1 MKSRFYILLVIF
13 SVALLAERPAAQDGQ
28 LNASVR
34 LQNATAINSEG
45 YDFSPAFY
53 KDGLVF
59 VSSRR
64 KNGPVDEQLGET
76 FFELFYARLDPNGEP
91 LRPSSFSLRVNSKV
105 HEGPVTFN
113 ADNSVMYFTRNNF
126 IKGVQGADSDQ
137 KVRMKIYQAAQG
149 MMDWDDVQE
158 LPFNSN
164 EYDCR
169 HPSISPD
176 GRMIY
181 FSSDMPGGK
190 GGFDIWVVLR
200 QGDGWSDP
208 INMGGKINT
217 PDNEGFPFMHNSG
230 TLFFS
235 SNGHEGYGRLDLFM
249 IDLAGGY
256 FGEAINLGKPFNSE
270 RDDLGI
276 VLNAD
281 GTQGY
286 FASNRPGGF
295 GKDDIYFFEAPDGIQ
310 GVEFPDL
317 TTATVSV
324 YSDYTG
330 RGIDGAALRVYE
342 RVVDEQG
349 EETLYKLG
357 IAESDDEAAPLRLR
371 REAIKSGETSE
382 PTAIT
387 SNGGKA
393 YVTLDLS
400 KQYVLLVDKAGFAS
414 EQVPYTP
421 ADNTYNRPVEVPL
434 SSDNC
439 ITLSGLVE
447 NSYGKPL
454 SKATVH
460 VKNGCTQRLSTLS
473 SNANGTFQTC
483 IEKGCDFEITAN
495 LPGYQRQ
502 SRTIST
508 QDLRGKRS
516 FAVRLQLPPSASSAG
531 GAAAAS
537 DTVDKRINT
546 VVRSGGLRASNIKAG
561 QTVILGDIY
570 YDFGETAI
578 REGAAGSLD
587 ELAQM
592 MKEDPVMEIELIA
605 HTDCQ
610 GSETFNLRLSLE
622 RAENAKAYLIEKGVA
637 PKRIRAFG
645 YGETQ
650 PVNDC
655 DCSEE
660 EDCTDEEY
668 EENRRTELKVLRKGG

>member
-1 MKSRFYILLVIF
+1 MKCIFYILLAILSITLTAEL
-13 SVALLAERPAAQDGQ
+13 SVAQNDQ

-34 LQNATAINSEG
+34 LRNATAINSEG

-53 KDGLVF
+53 KNGLVF

-91 LRPSSFSLRVNSKV
+91 LSPSSFSLRVNSKV

-113 ADNSVMYFTRNNF
+113 TDNSVMYFTRNNF
-126 IKGVQGADSDQ
+126 IQGVQRSDSNQ

-149 MMDWDDVQE
+149 MMDWEDVQE
-158 LPFNSN
+158 LPFNSD

-200 QGDGWSDP
+200 QGENWSDP

-217 PDNEGFPFMHNSG
+217 PGNEGFPFMHDSG
-230 TLFFS
+230 TLFFA

-270 RDDLGI
+270 RDDLGM

-295 GKDDIYFFEAPDGIQ
+295 GKDDIYFFKAPNGIQ

-317 TTATVSV
+317 TTTTVSI

-330 RGIDGAALRVYE
+330 RGIDGAAIRVYE
-342 RVVDEQG
+342 RVVDENG

-357 IAESDDEAAPLRLR
+357 IAESDDEAAPLLLR
-371 REAIKSGETSE
+371 REEIKSADTGE

-400 KQYVLLVDKAGFAS
+400 KEYMLLVDKAGFAS

-454 SKATVH
+454 SKATVN
-460 VKNGCTQRLSTLS
+460 VKNGCTQRVSTLN

-483 IEKGCDFEITAN
+483 IEKGCDFEIAAS
-495 LPGYQRQ
+495 LPGYERR
-502 SRTIST
+502 STTIST

-516 FAVRLQLPPSASSAG
+516 FSVRLELPPTASSAVT
-531 GAAAAS
+531 ANET
-537 DTVDKRINT
+537 DTVNKMANPVIRT
-546 VVRSGGLRASNIKAG
+546 GGLRSSNIKAG
-561 QTVILGDIY
+561 ETVILGDIY
-570 YDFGETAI
+570 YDFGETVI

-592 MKEDPVMEIELIA
+592 MKEDPLMDIELIA

-622 RAENAKAYLIEKGVA
+622 RAENAKAYLIKKGIA

-645 YGETQ
+645 YGESQ

-655 DCSEE
+655 DCSEG

>member
-1 MKSRFYILLVIF
+1 MLSVGLTAEGLV
-13 SVALLAERPAAQDGQ
+13 AQDDQ
-28 LNASVR
+28 LNESVR
-34 LQNATAINSEG
+34 LRNVTAINSEG

-53 KDGLVF
+53 KNGLVF

-64 KNGPVDEQLGET
+64 KNGPVDEQLGDT

-91 LRPSSFSLRVNSKV
+91 LSPKPFSLRINSRV

-113 ADNSVMYFTRNNF
+113 ADNSVIYFTRNNF
-126 IKGVQGADSDQ
+126 MQGTQKANSEQ
-137 KVRMKIYQAAQG
+137 KVGLKIYQAEQG
-149 MMDWDDVQE
+149 MMDWDGVQE

-181 FSSDMPGGK
+181 FSSNMPGGK
-190 GGFDIWVVLR
+190 GGFDIWVVLKK
-200 QGDGWSDP
+200 GDGWSAP

-217 PDNEGFPFMHNSG
+217 PDDEGFPFIHDSG
-230 TLFFS
+230 TLFFA
-235 SNGHEGYGRLDLFM
+235 SNGHEGYGGLDLFM

-276 VLNAD
+276 VLNSD

-286 FASNRPGGF
+286 FASDRPGGF
-295 GKDDIYFFEAPDGIQ
+295 GKDDIYFFKAPKGIQ
-310 GVEFPDL
+310 GVAFPDL

-330 RGIDGAALRVYE
+330 RGLDGAAIRVYE

-357 IAESDDEAAPLRLR
+357 IAESDNEAAPLRLR
-371 REAIKSGETSE
+371 REEINSGDTGE

-400 KQYVLLVDKAGFAS
+400 KEYMLLVDKAGFAS

-421 ADNTYNRPVEVPL
+421 TDNTYNRPVDVPL

-454 SKATVH
+454 SKATVN

-483 IEKGCDFEITAN
+483 IEKGCDFEITAS
-495 LPGYQRQ
+495 LPGYQQ
-502 SRTIST
+502 QTRTIST

-516 FAVRLQLPPSASSAG
+516 FSVHMELAPAGNTAG
-531 GAAAAS
+531 GTANN
-537 DTVDKRINT
+537 VI
-546 VVRSGGLRASNIKAG
+546 RSGDLRGSNIQTG
-561 QTVILGDIY
+561 ETVILGDIY
-570 YDFGETAI
+570 YDFGEASI

-587 ELAQM
+587 ELAEM
-592 MKEDPVMEIELIA
+592 MQEDPVMEIELIA

-610 GSETFNLRLSLE
+610 GPETFNLRLSLD
-622 RAENAKAYLIEKGVA
+622 RAETAKKYLISKGVD

-645 YGETQ
+645 YGEAQ

-655 DCSEE
+655 DCSKEKK
-660 EDCTDEEY
+660 CTDEEH
-668 EENRRTELKVLRKGG
+668 EANRRTELKVLRKGRG

>member
-1 MKSRFYILLVIF
+1 MKSTFYLLLVTL
-13 SVALLAERPAAQDGQ
+13 SVGLTAGYAAAQDGQ
-28 LNASVR
+28 LNASVSLR
-34 LQNATAINSEG
+34 NATAINSEG

-53 KDGLVF
+53 KNGLVF

-91 LRPSSFSLRVNSKV
+91 LSPSSFSLRVNSKV

-126 IKGVQGADSDQ
+126 IQGVQKADSDQ
-137 KVRMKIYQAAQG
+137 KVRMKIYQAARG
-149 MMDWDDVQE
+149 TMDWDDVQE
-158 LPFNSN
+158 LPFNSD

-200 QGDGWSDP
+200 QGENWSDP

-217 PDNEGFPFMHNSG
+217 PGNEGFPFMHDSG
-230 TLFFS
+230 TLFFA

-295 GKDDIYFFEAPDGIQ
+295 GKDDIYFFKAPQGIQ

-330 RGIDGAALRVYE
+330 RGIDGAAIRVYE
-342 RVVDEQG
+342 RVVDENG

-371 REAIKSGETSE
+371 REKIKSGDTGE
-382 PTAIT
+382 PTSIT

-400 KQYVLLVDKAGFAS
+400 KEYVLLVDKAGFAS
-414 EQVPYTP
+414 EQVRYTP

-454 SKATVH
+454 SKATVN

-473 SNANGTFQTC
+473 SNANGTFETC
-483 IEKGCDFEITAN
+483 IEKGCDFEVTAS
-495 LPGYQRQ
+495 LPGYERQ
-502 SRTIST
+502 SKTIST

-516 FAVRLQLPPSASSAG
+516 FSVRLALPPTAASASMANET
-531 GAAAAS
+531 
-537 DTVDKRINT
+537 DTVGKTANT
-546 VVRSGGLRASNIKAG
+546 VIRTGGLRGSNIKAG
-561 QTVILGDIY
+561 ETVILGDIHY
-570 YDFGETAI
+570 GFGETVI
-578 REGAAGSLD
+578 RELAAGSLD

-592 MKEDPVMEIELIA
+592 MKEDPLMEIELIA

-622 RAENAKAYLIEKGVA
+622 RAENAKAYLIEKGIA

-645 YGETQ
+645 YGEAQ

-655 DCSEE
+655 NCSEG